1 MHVLGQTLW
10 KRETDFEAMAGAY
23 FEALF
28 ASRAGRVRAMMQ
40 AARRFHPNACGGS
53 GPSGTRPWR
62 RITRRSGRTASG
74 TAPGAPN
81 RPMGHRASRPRCGRP
96 LSTGVNS
103 ARPTPH
109 CLEAWARGLEDEC
122 EIRLAGLRQVVRIGE
137 PAHQEMLDV
146 YWFLKTLDRT
156 VLPVL

>member
-1 MHVLGQTLW
+1 
-10 KRETDFEAMAGAY
+10 MAGAY

-40 AARRFHPNACGGS
+40 AARRFHPECLRGE
-53 GPSGTRPWR
+53 RPIRDAAVAADYAAQRADSLRDSAWC
-62 RITRRSGRTASG
+62 AQQ
-74 TAPGAPN
+74 AHGAQ
-81 RPMGHRASRPRCGRP
+81 ASRPRCGRP

-103 ARPTPH
+103 ARAYAH
-109 CLEAWARGLEDEC
+109 CLEAWARGLEDER